1 MVKMSSKK
9 LNKTKGILF
18 PAPLILFG
26 FLLILGSFACSEE
39 AEKPNQKAESKLKM
53 IKDGAELPEFAFT
66 NQDSQSVTKATVAG
80 KIHVMDFFF
89 TSCPTICPVM
99 KSNMLTVYEA
109 FEQEKGFVMVS
120 HSIDTRHDSVPV
132 LKDYAERLEVKVPLW
147 HFVTGDKIEI
157 MDIARDYMVS
167 ALEDSTAPGG
177 YAHSGA
183 IILFDKDRN
192 LRGYYDGT
200 SEKETQ
206 ILIKDIQILLN
217 E

>member
-1 MVKMSSKK
+1 MVKMSSLKSK
-9 LNKTKGILF
+9 SLRRPFFLF
-18 PAPLILFG
+18 LISCSMLG
-26 FLLILGSFACSEE
+26 GLLSCGEDRRKA
-39 AEKPNQKAESKLKM
+39 KPQSDSKLKM
-53 IKDGAELPEFAFT
+53 IKQGAELPEFRFM
-66 NQDSQSVTKATVAG
+66 NQDSQYVTLADVKD

-109 FEQEKGFVMVS
+109 FENEKDFIMVS
-120 HSIDTRHDSVPV
+120 HSIDTRHDSEPV
-132 LKDYAERLEVKVPLW
+132 LRDYAERLEVKAPLW
-147 HFVTGDKIEI
+147 NFVTGDKIEI

-183 IILFDKDRN
+183 IILFDKERN

-200 SEKETQ
+200 SEDETQ
-206 ILIKDIQILLN
+206 ILIKDIQVLLN